1 MILFYPPTYESV
13 VVGGPQTRFEHVQC
27 KLLGLWAHV
36 VPCGVEGLQHSHRQ
50 VGSIVGWGVDEQ
62 GQHDQQRQDHYDHSS
77 IDDDND
83 DDDDDGNDYRNLR
96 RGVMS
101 LLHIYPSII
110 HRHTTCLVVDSDSW
124 KPRRD
129 WRSLRREGQ
138 MKMKSIRGQMK
149 MKNVPGQF
157 ALFGDVFHI
166 DNANTSELLKGLVL
180 LVPLPSLRRNLVDA
194 DQMDGWIDGWIDR

>member
-13 VVGGPQTRFEHVQC
+13 VVACPQTGFEHVQR

-83 DDDDDGNDYRNLR
+83 DDDDEDGDDNGDDDD
-96 RGVMS
+96 
-101 LLHIYPSII
+101 
-110 HRHTTCLVVDSDSW
+110 DSD
-124 KPRRD
+124 D
-129 WRSLRREGQ
+129 YDDD
-138 MKMKSIRGQMK
+138 MMIM
-149 MKNVPGQF
+149 MTIV
-157 ALFGDVFHI
+157 
-166 DNANTSELLKGLVL
+166 T
-180 LVPLPSLRRNLVDA
+180 
-194 DQMDGWIDGWIDR
+194 